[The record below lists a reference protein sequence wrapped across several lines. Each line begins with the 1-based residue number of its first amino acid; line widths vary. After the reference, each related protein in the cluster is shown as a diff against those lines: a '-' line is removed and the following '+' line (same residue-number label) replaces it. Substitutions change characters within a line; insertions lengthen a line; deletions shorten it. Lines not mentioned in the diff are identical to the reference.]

1 MIYQVKYVSGKLLH
15 AADTL
20 SRTHMTNYS
29 HSSTQ
34 DHNMELAV
42 HQFALHI
49 PIAEPQKE
57 ELQIATSTD
66 KALQQLVRTS
76 HWMA

>member
-1 MIYQVKYVSGKLLH
+1 
-15 AADTL
+15 
-20 SRTHMTNYS
+20 
-29 HSSTQ
+29 
-34 DHNMELAV
+34 MELTV
-42 HQFALHI
+42 HQFPLHI